1 MAKQWWEAAPL
12 AQEQR
17 DEWWKNAPLAQ
28 EQPDEW
34 WKAASIVKKPEQ
46 PVAAPYETTLSPEEQ
61 ATGVG
66 VGTFYPST
74 SKSKLATGEE
84 FVKGAKVAAFSSLPS
99 MWEGSKITADIGALS
114 TVQKRLDLFNK
125 IDQGEI
131 KDYDQLRGLDLSTS
145 QARSYLASNPE
156 TRQKLR
162 GRLDKELGNRKEF
175 VNASLKTIAEYQQYA
190 LENKGRVQDLT
201 DVEGMTDFAN
211 WLGYNV
217 GSGVVQ
223 LAPLMATAAITGGA
237 GVLALGSAMGVSE
250 AVANRLEAVQ
260 KKNADK
266 PLTEQADAVI
276 EYLQK
281 TGDVN
286 LVVGIASGALDMVLG
301 PVARVLKARSGDL
314 IKEMTRKGA
323 VKAAVKDIPKQVGEE
338 FVTGG
343 AQEALQIAGGV
354 RLGEEEEFFTKD
366 NLKKIINSAA
376 AEAAGGLGGAGI
388 NVGVAAVA
396 SPKAKDPVA
405 DAALRNLDDLVND
418 EDQRN
423 TIYTT
428 ADPGTPDGALKISQ
442 ALMAELGRRPTVDE
456 LGSKLAEILTQR
468 QTSEP
473 SFPMDSVNGRETYA
487 ERLTTFTDAELNAE
501 LQQNLLLNSTQPGQA
516 DVANNIAAVQA
527 ELQSR
532 GVPPTTTAQGAQDV
546 GQPISTAGGAGVSVA
561 DESGRREPTGGL
573 GFLEPSGVVP
583 TRQNVA
589 GDTTGEGAQPP
600 AITPGQ
606 TATAEEARLKTATDA
621 ELQDALT
628 RIGGSDISLLDV
640 PTIQAEINRRKLEK
654 EQKLPPFQAKP
665 FDTPPLLTYVPSDST
680 AGKFYNELLAGPDT
694 FGKTTL
700 EGVNNAIALVDE
712 RLANWQHPAI
722 TGATDADKRIGK
734 ANATAEEREL
744 LDAKSSLAGLGARML
759 NQVMA
764 VEKGYKGKKGS
775 SQEKINETD
784 KQLETVFLRSLE
796 LLNKFNLLTA
806 EETAE
811 FAKLQT
817 KATQPQVIEPTAS
830 ETPPAPAEPTPYFGS
845 PEINALGDKIRDTAN
860 QLAADFMVGDSVRFG
875 NIPGNIVGLEGDY
888 VRFRPVNAASPKAYQ
903 RVPKQNVTLVARP
916 DTTSTSA
923 ASKSADQNKKFGS
936 EQGKL
941 NADMGGLIQL
951 LGANMYASSI
961 GEVSVK
967 ELLQNAFD
975 AVKGA
980 VSNKKAP
987 SLYKVGTVTIEVNG
1001 DNRTITVTDDA
1012 RGMTPEIVRDAFFT
1026 VAGSDKSDLDPS
1038 ERSGGL
1044 GLAKMGFMLGAERLI
1059 LNTVRDGV
1067 RVVVDTTATDIANSN
1082 FKIVKTPAPKNEHGT
1097 SVTVKIPE
1105 YYVDPKTG
1113 DKKDIYFS
1121 GLAKYFTVLEKPLI
1135 GPVQV
1140 IVKDS
1145 YGDTETLPVGVN
1157 FPAQDYQQFKVNFS
1171 WGSADIYFGK
1181 DRVESEYSIKHQVLS
1196 SGVYQFNGTGDSSR
1210 FKLSRTEAIPY
1221 NIIVNIK
1228 PNVDAKHP
1236 DYPFENSR
1244 ERFKARL
1251 NEDVASMVEYLAQIA
1266 RGHEAAD
1273 LKENFKNIVS
1283 MPRVELGADVADA
1296 SKKLRKAFDKRD
1308 AGTETHELPP
1318 LPKEVRVEGL
1328 KVIDTDTGKTLADRA
1343 KKEEKTTKGSFTADT
1358 AAPTREDF
1366 MVDMSQDPSKP
1377 IFHNNTNVDL
1387 IEVGKPYGDP
1397 EMFFAEV
1404 GTLLVEMKEA
1414 IANSTLYGYDVLS
1427 PKNLFFAGVA
1437 IDKKYGGLHL
1447 KVPYKALFVNPF
1459 YDFGAKSLFG
1469 MRQQLLNTMIH
1480 EIAHTGNM
1488 EHGVGHNSEMIR
1500 VELYLAD
1507 QGLYD
1512 YFRDAI
1518 LDVLVR
1524 HESTFTAMREAYG
1537 KSTTKNTAKSLEDYG
1552 KKSAAASAGG
1562 DGSSGS
1568 DQLGPVST
1576 GERQGGDEP
1585 VRLASSTDTTSE
1597 VGAGVRGASPV
1608 GWKFAEA
1615 GPPPKSGLHPTVAE
1629 SIFNNDIT
1637 GALRNLAR
1645 NTSGFFSDLA
1655 TRLASLQ
1662 LPTNI
1667 AFDNDRNL
1675 VRSAIDRTTKPQ
1687 QTRLFEYVKAFYPQL
1702 YSKYFEGYD
1711 NAANL
1716 ERVYDGLVELAK
1728 PKYNTGPVVSEI
1740 GDVLQR
1746 FIETMPGLTA
1756 PGAYFTGND
1765 AITLNT
1771 RAFGGTS
1778 NRVLLHEVVHAAT
1791 ETMIRRDYTTLEP
1804 HQLAAIQSLY
1814 EMYNYAKANMPS
1826 GAYGLTNI
1834 SEFVAEAFTNK
1845 KFQDQLRR
1853 IPYKNKKSLLD
1864 SFVRA
1869 VLRLFGQDNLASSVM
1884 LEANKLFSAERLAAA
1899 PVTAPRFAKRVRGP
1913 ISTPTSYRAAEDVET
1928 SLSQV
1933 FKDATLGRMPVVTAV
1948 KLASSALW
1956 DASGGVYRAG
1966 LLPVLSLRQLMDL
1979 TYDKFPQI
1987 AAAVKIIEQM
1997 ASYRGKLVKEVE
2009 VIAKAWKDAQS
2020 REPSKSRLMGRLMME
2035 VTIRGVEV
2043 DPSGPGY
2050 DATKVNPALADAW
2063 TAIGPEFQ
2071 NIYRRV
2077 RTFYTDAVNRMVR
2090 DMKERALGLPKAERQ
2105 AMIKKINEQF
2115 GPGKLA
2121 RPYFPLRRF
2130 GSFWFQIGNGNFKEF
2145 YMFESRMNRFLA
2157 ARKRQDELSRGNA
2170 TQKALAN
2177 TLDTGNGISEL
2188 YSRNIG
2194 TTQVLKDVHDL
2205 VDGLTATDV
2214 PGVKAEIQDSL
2225 NQLIY
2230 LLLPQQSV
2238 RKMFI
2243 NRKGIQGASVDMLRV
2258 FAHSGVHSAYQQ
2270 TRFKFSEA
2278 FLNNLSNAQTYVRTF
2293 ASPERRAVYKDYIQE
2308 VEKRSKPILGLEE
2321 DRGWWRNTADNVTG
2335 FVFYYMLTAPASAIA
2350 NTIGMAVIAMPYIG
2364 SRYGYAATN
2373 ALMLKNTTR
2382 FAASVPTRTIVPTA
2396 TMNFGQ
2402 VGFPSIAEGGRLD
2415 MTLEKPAGVANTDWD
2430 DSLKRAA
2437 QQFIDD
2443 GDINISMTNDVFDI
2457 SERPSDLYT
2466 GKANAVKRAAAAP
2479 FHMLERFNR
2488 ENVLLTTFELAYK
2501 KFLMADKKDTRGIT
2515 ARDAQGTPTKYTP
2528 EEAFA
2533 AAVNEARN
2541 IAGMSLGDYVRQM
2554 KGRIFNYPGVNLV
2567 AQFKQYVIMTTYI
2580 VLRNHYL
2587 AVGAPFSKAE
2597 IGDFRKELEERFKND
2612 PNKAQ
2617 LIDQQI
2623 KEFEEYRKDV
2633 YSESRRRIAGIY
2645 GMAFLFGGLEALPF
2659 FFLLP
2664 MMLSLFGD
2672 DEDDDFFDWVNWFQN
2687 YMEMNVGGAIGATF
2701 AKMGADPKEAEAF
2714 GRKVGAAIQ
2723 RGPVAGLTGASL
2735 TERVGINLQSLWYR
2749 EGRNA
2754 PTARDTVKEEVIANA
2769 GPAVGMA
2776 LNWTEAWDLASKG
2789 QYQRAMEKAVPVGV
2803 AAVLKMDRL
2812 STEGATNIKGDT
2824 LGGLYQGELSTWE
2837 LAMQGIGFQPER
2849 LAVAQKAAMQTK
2861 TRNEEILA
2869 LRTRVLDRLYL
2880 DRGTEAYTDAL
2891 KKEQEFNRK
2900 YPQVPIT
2907 DEIRAESFQAKD
2919 KAKVEASAFG
2929 ARVDEK
2935 LKGKLA
2941 PMMQY
2946 GMP

>member
-46 PVAAPYETTLSPEEQ
+46 PAAAPSEMTLSPEEQ

-66 VGTFYPST
+66 VGTFHPDT

-99 MWEGSKITADIGALS
+99 MWEGAKITADIGALS
-114 TVQKRLDLFNK
+114 TVQKRLDLFNR

-175 VNASLKTIAEYQQYA
+175 VDASLKTIAEYQKYA
-190 LENKGRVQDLT
+190 LENKGQVQDLT

-223 LAPLMATAAITGGA
+223 LAPLMATAAVTGGA

-250 AVANRLEAVQ
+250 SVANRLEALQ

-286 LVVGIASGALDMVLG
+286 LAVGIASGALDMVLG

-376 AEAAGGLGGAGI
+376 AEAAGGFGGAGI
-388 NVGVAAVA
+388 NVGVAAIA

-501 LQQNLLLNSTQPGQA
+501 LQQNMLLNSAQPGQA
-516 DVANNIAAVQA
+516 DIANNIAAVQA

-532 GVPPTTTAQGAQDV
+532 GVPPTITAQGAQDV
-546 GQPISTAGGAGVSVA
+546 GQPISTAGRTGVSVA
-561 DESGRREPTGGL
+561 DESGRKEPTGGL
-573 GFLEPSGVVP
+573 DFLEPSGVVS
-583 TRQNVA
+583 TGQNVA

-784 KQLETVFLRSLE
+784 KQLEAVLLRSLE

-811 FAKLQT
+811 FAELQANI
-817 KATQPQVIEPTAS
+817 KPTAS

-845 PEINALGDKIRDTAN
+845 PEINALGDKIKDTAN

-875 NIPGNIVGLEGDY
+875 NIPGNIVGVEGDY

-923 ASKSADQNKKFGS
+923 ASKSADQEKKFGS

-1012 RGMTPEIVRDAFFT
+1012 RGMTPDIVRDAFFT

-1067 RVVVDTTATDIANSN
+1067 RVVVDTTATDIANSRFN
-1082 FKIVKTPAPKNEHGT
+1082 IVKTPAPKNEHGT

-1121 GLAKYFTVLEKPLI
+1121 GLAKYFDTLEKPLI

-1251 NEDVASMVEYLAQIA
+1251 NEDVTSMVEYLAQIA

-1358 AAPTREDF
+1358 AAPTRENF

-1387 IEVGKPYGDP
+1387 IEVGRPYGDP

-1414 IANSTLYGYDVLS
+1414 IANSPLYGYDVLN

-1437 IDKKYGGLHL
+1437 VDKKYGGLHL

-1597 VGAGVRGASPV
+1597 VGAGVRGANPV
-1608 GWKFAEA
+1608 GWEVAET

-1667 AFDNDRNL
+1667 AFDNERNL
-1675 VRSAIDRTTKPQ
+1675 VRSFIDRTTKPQ
-1687 QTRLFEYVKAFYPQL
+1687 QTRLFEYVKAFYPQM

-1716 ERVYDGLVELAK
+1716 ERVYDGLIELAK
-1728 PKYNTGPVVSEI
+1728 PKYNTGPIVSEI

-1746 FIETMPGLTA
+1746 FVEAIPGLTA
-1756 PGAYFTGND
+1756 PGAYFLGND

-1778 NRVLLHEVVHAAT
+1778 NRVLLHEIVHAAT
-1791 ETMIRRDYTTLEP
+1791 ETMLRRNFNSLEP
-1804 HQLAAIQSLY
+1804 HQQAAIQSLY
-1814 EMYNYAKANMPS
+1814 EMYNYAVANMPS

-1884 LEANKLFSAERLAAA
+1884 LEANKLFSAERLAIA
-1899 PVTAPRFAKRVRGP
+1899 PVTTPKFAKRVRGP

-1956 DASGGVYRAG
+1956 DAGGGVYRAG

-2009 VIAKAWKDAQS
+2009 VIAKAWRDAQS

-2115 GPGKLA
+2115 GPGKLV

-2130 GSFWFQIGNGNFKEF
+2130 GRFWFQIGKDNFKEF
-2145 YMFESRMNRFLA
+2145 YMFESRMNRFLSA
-2157 ARKRQDELSRGNA
+2157 KKRQAELSQGNA
-2170 TQKALAN
+2170 AQRALAN
-2177 TLDTGNGISEL
+2177 TLDMGSGVSEL

-2205 VDGLTATDV
+2205 IDGLTATDV

-2243 NRKGIQGASVDMLRV
+2243 NRKGTQGGSVDMLRV

-2278 FLNNLSNAQTYVRTF
+2278 FLNNLSNAQTYARTF

-2382 FAASVPTRTIVPTA
+2382 FAASVPTRTIMPTA

-2612 PNKAQ
+2612 PNKTQ

-2672 DEDDDFFDWVNWFQN
+2672 DEDDNFFDWVNWFQN

-2812 STEGATNIKGDT
+2812 STEGAKNIKGDT

>member
-1 MAKQWWEAAPL
+1 
-12 AQEQR
+12 
-17 DEWWKNAPLAQ
+17 
-28 EQPDEW
+28 
-34 WKAASIVKKPEQ
+34 
-46 PVAAPYETTLSPEEQ
+46 
-61 ATGVG
+61 
-66 VGTFYPST
+66 
-74 SKSKLATGEE
+74 
-84 FVKGAKVAAFSSLPS
+84 
-99 MWEGSKITADIGALS
+99 
-114 TVQKRLDLFNK
+114 
-125 IDQGEI
+125 
-131 KDYDQLRGLDLSTS
+131 
-145 QARSYLASNPE
+145 
-156 TRQKLR
+156 
-162 GRLDKELGNRKEF
+162 
-175 VNASLKTIAEYQQYA
+175 
-190 LENKGRVQDLT
+190 
-201 DVEGMTDFAN
+201 MTDFAN